1 MRKNRLGNC
10 PFLSLIKIATSA
22 LIVLGGIK
30 TQATQAQVI
39 DVGLYPTAVPDS
51 FEVRAFS
58 NGPQFTGVITSMTM
72 TVRWESAT
80 GGVMNGQDL
89 SATCLGEGLSYGVV
103 QDVQGYRYF
112 TVDLFSIRPLGQAQC
127 AIDSDGAVL
136 FGFRIRELAGCG
148 HVSLVNNAYTA
159 LNNSNYYISLDGWDV
174 TGEILTDPIS
184 IGNCPPCEPP
194 AITQTS
200 ADSVPYCGEGVH
212 LAVEASGTLP
222 DYTWYRPDSTLFSWL
237 PVVDDQDAPPG
248 LYTVVVSNACG
259 ADMAQVEAVVD
270 SNLCVPVMID
280 SAWFI
285 PWSYGIYS
293 GIQFQLSSTG
303 SCPQYTWTM
312 PWGESLPTDWQHQ
325 LFVHNPT
332 AGNYMLVASNFC
344 SSDTLVLNIVPP
356 EPCEGPVLGS
366 ASIMAGNLCQTGPAT
381 FDVPVSGPGPITT
394 RWYNP
399 DGQLIT
405 GTPHFTVPFA
415 PWGTYTF
422 VASNYCGA
430 DTITVFHGPADTTGM
445 STCQPP
451 QLLALS
457 ASPVA
462 CYNDTV
468 NIVASVVL
476 PGPCATLEW
485 SNVQVLS
492 TSGDT
497 VVARLTSDQPPMLT
511 ATNAC
516 GQVVAEAPMELIFP
530 VTHDRNLCRMS
541 EPVSLDSLVAL
552 YGMPYSGGQWRLAGT
567 DHGLF
572 YDPAVDT
579 SGLYQYFVDTSGV
592 YCSVVDLGLH
602 EFPGVY
608 AGEDSSV
615 TVCSSDPPFSLFNLL
630 GGQPETGGS
639 WRFGLLAASSIFNP
653 AVDSPGVYRYSIQ
666 TLGSGGGCYDFA
678 FVTVAVDTASM
689 WYADADGDGL
699 GDPAD
704 TLLACGQPAGFVS
717 TADDGCPGIFG
728 TVGDPCDDGNTQ
740 TINDTLGVDCV
751 CAGEPGSGI
760 ADRSRTDLV
769 LHPNPGTQGF
779 VLAGLGQGAAQVH
792 VLDMQGRVVLGPERV
807 RDAVLVDAAALAKG
821 SYVVEVLYGEGLV
834 QRLRWVKQ

>member
-285 PWSYGIYS
+285 PWSYG
-293 GIQFQLSSTG
+293 
-303 SCPQYTWTM
+303 M
-312 PWGESLPTDWQHQ
+312 
-325 LFVHNPT
+325 N
-332 AGNYMLVASNFC
+332 
-344 SSDTLVLNIVPP
+344 
-356 EPCEGPVLGS
+356 
-366 ASIMAGNLCQTGPAT
+366 
-381 FDVPVSGPGPITT
+381 
-394 RWYNP
+394 R
-399 DGQLIT
+399 
-405 GTPHFTVPFA
+405 
-415 PWGTYTF
+415 
-422 VASNYCGA
+422 
-430 DTITVFHGPADTTGM
+430 
-445 STCQPP
+445 
-451 QLLALS
+451 
-457 ASPVA
+457 
-462 CYNDTV
+462 
-468 NIVASVVL
+468 
-476 PGPCATLEW
+476 
-485 SNVQVLS
+485 
-492 TSGDT
+492 
-497 VVARLTSDQPPMLT
+497 
-511 ATNAC
+511 
-516 GQVVAEAPMELIFP
+516 
-530 VTHDRNLCRMS
+530 
-541 EPVSLDSLVAL
+541 
-552 YGMPYSGGQWRLAGT
+552 
-567 DHGLF
+567 
-572 YDPAVDT
+572 
-579 SGLYQYFVDTSGV
+579 
-592 YCSVVDLGLH
+592 
-602 EFPGVY
+602 
-608 AGEDSSV
+608 
-615 TVCSSDPPFSLFNLL
+615 
-630 GGQPETGGS
+630 
-639 WRFGLLAASSIFNP
+639 
-653 AVDSPGVYRYSIQ
+653 
-666 TLGSGGGCYDFA
+666 
-678 FVTVAVDTASM
+678 
-689 WYADADGDGL
+689 
-699 GDPAD
+699 
-704 TLLACGQPAGFVS
+704 
-717 TADDGCPGIFG
+717 
-728 TVGDPCDDGNTQ
+728 
-740 TINDTLGVDCV
+740 
-751 CAGEPGSGI
+751 
-760 ADRSRTDLV
+760 
-769 LHPNPGTQGF
+769 
-779 VLAGLGQGAAQVH
+779 
-792 VLDMQGRVVLGPERV
+792 
-807 RDAVLVDAAALAKG
+807 
-821 SYVVEVLYGEGLV
+821 
-834 QRLRWVKQ
+834 